1 MKSLIFSISILLS
14 FPAFSSE
21 KVKITVGYGA
31 GGGTD
36 YVARILAKDAE
47 SVSDTEITIENKS
60 GANGVIALRSYF
72 QKNDNNDLV
81 AVSGGQILYEPLINP
96 QNNFLQDL
104 KMIGPVLQSP
114 LTIVSQ
120 SGSKINDVNFLFD
133 KSIPSQVINVAT
145 SGESHQFL
153 INLIS
158 KRSHHTIQEIRH
170 RGTGESF
177 ATFAGNHVDL
187 MIAEYAFFKTRE
199 SNINYIATA
208 SPTKIANISLLNRYI
223 PNAVLIN
230 FFGIAAKTHQDTTVI
245 EKNLKDGFI
254 KSNRKEF
261 FENQGYIIDMNSGS
275 DFVKR
280 KVLPSYQNLIKS
292 R

>member
-1 MKSLIFSISILLS
+1 MKNLIFLISILLS
-14 FPAFSSE
+14 FPSLSSE
-21 KVKITVGYGA
+21 NVKITVGYGA

-47 SVSDTEITIENKS
+47 SVSTTAIAVENKS

-72 QKNDNNDLV
+72 QRDNNNDLV

-96 QNNFLQDL
+96 QNNFLQEL

-114 LTIVSQ
+114 LTIVSHPE
-120 SGSKINDVNFLFD
+120 SKINNVNFLFD

-158 KRSHHTIQEIRH
+158 KHSHHTIQEIRH
-170 RGTGESF
+170 RGTGQSY

-208 SPTKIANISLLNRYI
+208 STTKIGNIPMLNKYI
-223 PNAVLIN
+223 PNIVLIN
-230 FFGIAAKTHQDTTVI
+230 FFGIAAKTNQDTKII

-254 KSNRKEF
+254 KSNRKDF
-261 FENQGYIIDMNSGS
+261 FENQGYIIDMNPNS
-275 DFVKR
+275 DFIQR
-280 KVLPSYQNLIKS
+280 QVLPSYRSLIQG
-292 R
+292 